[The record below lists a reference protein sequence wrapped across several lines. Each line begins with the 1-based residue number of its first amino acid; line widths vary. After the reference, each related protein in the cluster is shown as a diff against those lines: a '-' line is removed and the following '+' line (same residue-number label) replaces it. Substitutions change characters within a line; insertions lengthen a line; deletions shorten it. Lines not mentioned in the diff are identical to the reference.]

1 MTVHQQLIKM
11 HFEKINEFQKIL
23 LRLRNHE
30 EYRNYRFQNKLQNV
44 VPPAFETP
52 DRDDVH
58 FKHSGNLGDIIYA
71 LPAMYT
77 LSKGKKIHLHLYVDQ
92 KANYGKMKH
101 PLGTTMLS
109 ENMVSLLQPL
119 LLAQVNFVKCDLYNN
134 QPIDFD
140 LDKFREYPFNLRTG
154 NIARWYFLV
163 FGINADLGKPWL
175 HAAAN
180 TSIKD
185 AIVIARSFRYR
196 SPGIDYSFLQA
207 YGRTIFVGLQEEY
220 EDIKKMI
227 PKIEYQPVKNF
238 LELASVIAGSKFFIG
253 NQSFPFSIA
262 EGLKV
267 KRIMELY
274 HRSPN
279 VNVEGSKGYDFCYQ
293 PQFEKI
299 VNDLFRELNPG

>member
-1 MTVHQQLIKM
+1 M
-11 HFEKINEFQKIL
+11 HFEKLNEFQKIL

-30 EYRNYRFQNKLQNV
+30 EYRNYRFLDKLQNV
-44 VPPAFETP
+44 TPPAFETP
-52 DRDDVH
+52 QGNDVH

-71 LPAMYT
+71 LPAIYV
-77 LSKGKKIHLHLYVDQ
+77 LSKGKKIHLHLHVNQ

-101 PLGTTMLS
+101 PLGNTMLS

-119 LLAQVNFVKCDLYNN
+119 LHAQQNFVTCDIYNS
-134 QPIDFD
+134 QSIDFD

-154 NIARWYFLV
+154 NLARWYFLT

-175 HAAAN
+175 QASN
-180 TSIKD
+180 DTSVKD
-185 AIVIARSFRYR
+185 AIVIARSSRYR
-196 SPGIDYSFLQA
+196 SPGIDYSFLQK
-207 YGRTIFVGLQEEY
+207 YSRTIFMGLQEEY
-220 EDIKKMI
+220 EDMKKMI
-227 PKIEYQPVKNF
+227 PSIEYRQVKNF
-238 LELASVIAGSKFFIG
+238 ADLASVIAGCKFFIG

-267 KRIMELY
+267 KRVLELY

-279 VNVEGSKGYDFCYQ
+279 VNVEGPNGYDFCYQ

-299 VNDLFRELNPG
+299 VNDLVSEVNFD

>member
-1 MTVHQQLIKM
+1 M
-11 HFEKINEFQKIL
+11 HFEKLNEFQKIL

-30 EYRNYRFQNKLQNV
+30 GYRNFRFLDKLQSV
-44 VPPAFETP
+44 TPPAFETP
-52 DRDDVH
+52 QRNDVH

-71 LPAMYT
+71 LPAIYT
-77 LSKGKKIHLHLYVDQ
+77 LSKGKKIHLHLHVNQ

-101 PLGTTMLS
+101 PLGNTMLS

-119 LLAQVNFVKCDLYNN
+119 LHAQQNFVTCDIYNS
-134 QPIDFD
+134 QSIDFD

-154 NIARWYFLV
+154 NLARWYFLT

-175 HAAAN
+175 QASN
-180 TSIKD
+180 DTSVKD
-185 AIVIARSFRYR
+185 AIVIARSSRYR
-196 SPGIDYSFLQA
+196 SPGIDYSFLQK
-207 YGRTIFVGLQEEY
+207 YSRTIFMGLQEEY
-220 EDIKKMI
+220 EDMKKMI
-227 PKIEYQPVKNF
+227 PSIEYRQVKNF
-238 LELASVIAGSKFFIG
+238 ADLASVIAGCKFFIG

-267 KRIMELY
+267 KRVLELY

-279 VNVEGSKGYDFCYQ
+279 VNVEGPNGYDFCYQ

-299 VNDLFRELNPG
+299 VNDLVSEVNFD